1 MIAREEFFPLLR
13 AFVLALAVHALMVLL
28 VVLGTFNWKP
38 FRQPQP
44 LGMTIEAVIVDTSAI
59 RERREQA
66 QRAAAEAEQ
75 RQQAQ
80 ERRAQ
85 ELEQQRQREKELEVQ
100 RQREKELEA
109 QRQKEAEVQ
118 RQKTL
123 EEQRKKEAQDRLAAL
138 RLERERKLE
147 EERQQQ
153 QRELEQAR
161 QQAEEAEKKRQV
173 EAERL
178 KQMEARK
185 QTEAA
190 EQRRKAE
197 EVERQKQAAAAEQA
211 FNAGQQATKSDKY
224 VSAIQ
229 AVVTQNWL
237 RPPTA
242 QAGLRCTLRIRQIRG
257 GEVISAEIIGPFNGD
272 EATRRSI
279 IAAVERTGALPYRGF
294 EDVFKSEIDFIFIY
308 DGE

>member
-13 AFVLALAVHALMVLL
+13 AFALALSVHALMVLL

-44 LGMTIEAVIVDTSAI
+44 VGLTIEAVIVDTSAI

-85 ELEQQRQREKELEVQ
+85 ELERQRQRE
-100 RQREKELEA
+100 
-109 QRQKEAEVQ
+109 KEAEVQ
-118 RQKTL
+118 RQKKL

-161 QQAEEAEKKRQV
+161 EQAQAAEKKRQL

-178 KQMEARK
+178 KQLEARK

-197 EVERQKQAAAAEQA
+197 EAERQKQAAEQA
-211 FNAGQQATKSDKY
+211 FQAGQQATRSDEY

-229 AVVTQNWL
+229 TVVTQNWL

-242 QAGLRCTLRIRQIRG
+242 QAGLRCRLKIVQIRG
-257 GEVISAEIIGPFNGD
+257 GEVISAAIAGNCNGD
-272 EATRRSI
+272 EVTRRSI
-279 IAAVERTGALPYRGF
+279 VAAVERAGALPYRGF
-294 EDVFKSEIDFIFIY
+294 ENEFQREIDFIFIY